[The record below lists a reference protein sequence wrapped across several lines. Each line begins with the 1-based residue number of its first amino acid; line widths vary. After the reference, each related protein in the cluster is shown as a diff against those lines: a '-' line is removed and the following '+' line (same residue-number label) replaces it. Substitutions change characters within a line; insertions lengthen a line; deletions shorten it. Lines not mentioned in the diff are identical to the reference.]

1 MGGRWSGGARL
12 RASVRAARLSTFLIW
27 QARSVLHARV
37 SAAAADS
44 DAYVAIGFRPVS
56 RERVAPAVQ
65 ALVGSGMQALFGM
78 KGADIVVGSAAG
90 VQTMYA
96 EKFTGPPERKSYL
109 NVSDASAAVAD
120 GRVSLAFTRPLVD
133 GKAPPHA
140 TRPQHRTALGRLL
153 PASSHPAARSLSL
166 HRPSACSSSTSPS

>member
-1 MGGRWSGGARL
+1 M
-12 RASVRAARLSTFLIW
+12 VRGHPPPPW
-27 QARSVLHARV
+27 QARSLLHARV
-37 SAAAADS
+37 SAAAADA

-109 NVSDASAAVAD
+109 SVSNASAAVED

-133 GKAPPHA
+133 GKAFRVFKLNVSILVGDA
-140 TRPQHRTALGRLL
+140 IWAAGRFD
-153 PASSHPAARSLSL
+153 ASADFPTYHDARGL
-166 HRPSACSSSTSPS
+166 RMVTWEDPSPMAPWACA